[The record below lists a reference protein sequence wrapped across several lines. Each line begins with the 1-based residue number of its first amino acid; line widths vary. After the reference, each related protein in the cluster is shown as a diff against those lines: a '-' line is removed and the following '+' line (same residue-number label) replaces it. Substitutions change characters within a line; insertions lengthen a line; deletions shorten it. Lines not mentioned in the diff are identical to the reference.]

1 LKIVAQLKLWYA
13 TEIRR
18 MKKVD
23 SKFILHPF
31 LFAMY
36 IVLAPMAENIYDVG
50 IGGIRALL
58 IAVAGSFVIVIF
70 FRLIFKNQ
78 FRASLISSG
87 FIILVFSYGHLTGM
101 VERWELGKPAFS
113 QAVILLIWATL
124 FSLWTYW
131 ILSRLD
137 RPTLLTGYLNLVSL
151 ILIVF
156 PIYQILTYS
165 HKSSIF
171 ESSASEYQQKTWQDN
186 GLAEIQSELSPQ
198 NTESLPDIY
207 YIILDAYTRADVL
220 EELYGYDN
228 SEFLDF
234 LRERGFYIAESSK
247 ANYPDTVFSLSSSL
261 NMMHINT
268 VPEYIQQLAGKS
280 DFETMKDAASV
291 LLKNNRV
298 SLFLRNQGYTIVSF
312 DSGYDKTRIKSSD
325 QYVRSPDIRESN
337 VQATFEFMLLN
348 TTVGDFYQQISGDES
363 VPMQSLFDD
372 HRARIL
378 FTFQELP
385 EFAARDGNYFVF
397 AHILSPHTPYVFGPN
412 GEERRGVDP
421 YTLLEKDMEEHWDPG
436 LYRDQVIFINKL
448 VMNTIDQI
456 LQNSDTPPII
466 ILQADHSSRAYR
478 QSDVDDELKEK
489 LLFPILNAYYLPGA
503 DRSLLYPQITPVN
516 SFRAVLSDYFGSDLS
531 LLDDTS
537 YRFKTVNGN
546 LRFVPADQGSAQ
558 GPE

>member
-1 LKIVAQLKLWYA
+1 
-13 TEIRR
+13 
-18 MKKVD
+18 MKEAGR
-23 SKFILHPF
+23 KFILHPF

-36 IVLAPMAENIYDVG
+36 IVLAPTAENIYDVG

-58 IAVAGSFVIVIF
+58 IAVAGSFVIVIL
-70 FRLIFKNQ
+70 FRFIFENPYK
-78 FRASLISSG
+78 ASLISSG
-87 FIILVFSYGHLTGM
+87 FIILVFSYGHLSGM
-101 VERWELGKPAFS
+101 VEQWPLGKSIFG
-113 QAVILLIWATL
+113 QAMVFLIWVAL
-124 FSLWTYW
+124 FSFWAYW
-131 ILSRLD
+131 ILRRID

-151 ILIVF
+151 ILIIF

-165 HKSSIF
+165 HKSSIV
-171 ESSASEYQQKTWQDN
+171 ESYASEYQLKTWHDN
-186 GLAEIQSELSPQ
+186 GLDEIQSALSPQ
-198 NTESLPDIY
+198 NTGSLPDIY

-220 EELYGYDN
+220 QELYGYDN
-228 SEFLDF
+228 SEFLNF
-234 LRERGFYIAESSK
+234 LKERGFYVAEASK
-247 ANYPDTVFSLSSSL
+247 ANYPDTIFSISSSL
-261 NMMHINT
+261 NMMHINSM
-268 VPEYIQQLAGKS
+268 PEYIQRYAGKS
-280 DFETMKDAASV
+280 DFDTMKDAASV
-291 LLKNNRV
+291 LLQDNRV
-298 SLFLRNQGYTIVSF
+298 SLFLRKQGYTIVSF
-312 DSGYDKTRIKSSD
+312 DSGYDKTRIKNSD
-325 QYVRSPDIRESN
+325 QYVKSPDIAESN

-448 VMNTIDQI
+448 VMKTIDEI
-456 LQNSDTPPII
+456 LENSDTPPII

-478 QSDVDDELKEK
+478 QSDVDDELREK
-489 LLFPILNAYYLPGA
+489 LLFPILNAYYLGA
-503 DRSLLYPQITPVN
+503 DDRSLLYPEITPVN
-516 SFRAVLSDYFGSDLS
+516 SFRTVLNDYFGSDLS

-537 YRFKTVNGN
+537 YRFETANGK
-546 LRFVPADQGSAQ
+546 LEFLPADQGLDQ
-558 GPE
+558 DPE